1 MFESEG
7 RLYLQIDWTLLLLI
21 VTITGLGLLNLYST
35 SASFSAPIFTQQIYW
50 IFLGFSAF
58 FITATID
65 YRFYDRV
72 ANVLY
77 ILGVISLVAVLVLG
91 RIFFGS
97 RRWLSLG
104 PVVIQ
109 PSELMKIILI
119 LVMAH
124 YIHNTPPKTEEGRSL
139 QELVMP
145 AVLVGIPAI
154 LILIQPDLGTMMIL
168 LLVFFSI
175 MFLLKLRLRS
185 LITLMASALVLL
197 PLIWSF
203 VLQEYQKSRVLT
215 FLDPASDPTG
225 EGWHIRQ
232 SMFAIGSGRWIGKGF
247 MAGTQSQYHF
257 LPAQWS
263 DFPFAVWAEEWGF
276 VGAAL
281 LVSLYFILIFWA
293 LRLAAT
299 TRDRFASVICLGV
312 GALFF
317 WHTVINIGMVMGLL
331 PIVGV
336 TLPLFSH
343 GGSSMLT
350 FMVAAGLLMNVSSR
364 RHSF

>member
-1 MFESEG
+1 MFEPEG
-7 RLYLQIDWTLLLLI
+7 RFYLRIDWTLLLLI
-21 VTITGLGLLNLYST
+21 MSITGLGLLNLYST
-35 SASFSAPIFTQQIYW
+35 SATFSAPLFTQQIYW

-65 YRFYDRV
+65 YRVYDK
-72 ANVLY
+72 AATFLY
-77 ILGVISLVAVLVLG
+77 ILGIVSLVLVLVLG
-91 RIFFGS
+91 RIFSGS
-97 RRWLSLG
+97 RRWLNIG
-104 PVVIQ
+104 PLVIQ
-109 PSELMKIILI
+109 PSELMKIIII

-124 YIHNTPPKTEEGRSL
+124 YVNSSPPKSEEGRTL
-139 QELVMP
+139 QDLFVP
-145 AVLVGIPAI
+145 AVLVGIPGI
-154 LILIQPDLGTMMIL
+154 LILIQPDLGTMLII

-185 LITLMASALVLL
+185 LLTLAASAIILL
-197 PLIWSF
+197 PLTWSF
-203 VLQEYQKSRVLT
+203 VLQDYQKSRILV

-232 SMFAIGSGRWIGKGF
+232 SMFAIGSGKVVGKGF
-247 MAGTQSQYHF
+247 MSGTQSQFQF

-276 VGAAL
+276 LGSVL
-281 LVSLYFILIFWA
+281 LCSLYFILIAWA
-293 LRLAAT
+293 LRMAVV

-317 WHTVINIGMVMGLL
+317 WHTIINIGMVMGLL

-350 FMVAAGLLMNVSSR
+350 FMIGAGLLMSVSSR
-364 RHSF
+364 RHTL